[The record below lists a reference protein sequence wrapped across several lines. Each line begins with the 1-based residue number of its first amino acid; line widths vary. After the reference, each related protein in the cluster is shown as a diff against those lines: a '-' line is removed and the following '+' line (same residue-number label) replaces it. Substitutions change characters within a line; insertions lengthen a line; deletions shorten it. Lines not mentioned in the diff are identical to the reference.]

1 MRLGINIGYI
11 DGRRRC
17 RMEEKYET
25 RKMQFT
31 GKSSYII
38 SLPKKWVDEL
48 GLSRGD
54 QIRISKKGS
63 TDLMLTPHNVQP
75 KVARFETATIEI
87 GADDS
92 ADAVTRRLISLYFLG
107 FKTIQ
112 VRPKSGRLKP
122 SQRLH
127 VKETV
132 RRMLMGSEIISDSS
146 ELITVQVLINLLEL
160 TVEGAFK
167 RMVHLAK
174 SVSRD
179 ALLAVQENNRELAA
193 EVTNMDDEIDRF
205 GFYIIRQLKLAIQN
219 DHVLREIGFK
229 SARSCLGYRILVK
242 NIERA
247 GDHAVLVA
255 KDVLEFDKGIGGEAI
270 DTLLDMNSFALSV
283 LDDACL
289 ALFKNDYVQAEEA
302 IVRAAEISEYDDRL
316 QKITAN
322 IWDNEIVF
330 RVRRMADNIRRICE
344 YSVDTAE
351 IVLNMNIE
359 KTLKERS

>member
-1 MRLGINIGYI
+1 
-11 DGRRRC
+11 
-17 RMEEKYET
+17 MEEKYET

-38 SLPKKWVDEL
+38 SLPKRWVEEL

-54 QIRISKKGS
+54 QIRIAKKGS
-63 TDLMLTPHNVQP
+63 TDLVLTPHNVRPMTAQS
-75 KVARFETATIEI
+75 ETATAEIES
-87 GADDS
+87 DEDP
-92 ADAVTRRLISLYFLG
+92 DAVTRRLISLYFLG

-112 VRPKSGRLKP
+112 IRPKSGRLKP

-127 VKETV
+127 IKETV
-132 RRMLMGSEIISDSS
+132 RRMLMGSEIVSDSADI
-146 ELITVQVLINLLEL
+146 ITVQVLINLLEL

-174 SVSRD
+174 SVAED
-179 ALLAVQENNRELAA
+179 ALLAVEENNKELAA
-193 EVTNMDDEIDRF
+193 EVADMDDEIDRF

-219 DHVLREIGFK
+219 DHVLQEIGFR

-247 GDHAVLVA
+247 GDHAVLIA
-255 KDVLEFDKGIGGEAI
+255 RDVLEFDKGMDPDAVTILKE
-270 DTLLDMNSFALSV
+270 MNSFALSV

-289 ALFKNDYVQAEEA
+289 ALFKDDYAQAEET
-302 IVRAAEISEYDDRL
+302 IVKAAGISGYDRRL
-316 QKITAN
+316 RVATTDVA
-322 IWDNEIVF
+322 DDEMVF
-330 RVRRMADNIRRICE
+330 RIRGIAGNIRRICE

-351 IVLNMNIE
+351 IVLNMNVE
-359 KTLKERS
+359 KTLMERS

>member
-1 MRLGINIGYI
+1 M
-11 DGRRRC
+11 D
-17 RMEEKYET
+17 EKYET
-25 RKMQFT
+25 RKIQFT

-38 SLPKKWVDEL
+38 SLPKKWIDEL
-48 GLSRGD
+48 GLTRGD

-63 TDLMLTPHNVQP
+63 TNLMLTPPDVQP
-75 KVARFETATIEI
+75 KTAQFDTATIEI
-87 GADDS
+87 GAGESPDTV
-92 ADAVTRRLISLYFLG
+92 ARRLISLYFLG
-107 FKTIQ
+107 FKTIN

-127 VKETV
+127 IKETV

-146 ELITVQVLINLLEL
+146 EMITVQVLINLLEL

-193 EVTNMDDEIDRF
+193 EVANMDDEIDRF

-219 DHVLREIGFK
+219 DHVLREIGFR
-229 SARSCLGYRILVK
+229 SARSCLGYRVLVK

-247 GDHAVLVA
+247 GDHAVLIA
-255 KDVLEFDKGIGGEAI
+255 KDVLEFDKRIDEEAI
-270 DTLLDMNSFALSV
+270 ATLQDMNAFALSV

-289 ALFKNDYVQAEEA
+289 ALFKDDYAQAEA
-302 IVRAAEISEYDDRL
+302 TIAKASRISEYDDRL
-316 QKITAN
+316 QGITGT

-330 RVRRMADNIRRICE
+330 RIRRMADNIRRISE
-344 YSVDTAE
+344 YSVDIAE
-351 IVLNMNIE
+351 IVLNLNIE
-359 KTLKERS
+359 KTLKDRS